1 MVEFAQVYIET
12 SVVLR
17 WTLRQPG
24 AVHGVQWISAFSSEL
39 TAVESRRALDCLRLT
54 KTLSRRRLAE
64 FRDDADRSLAKMN
77 LLALDQRV
85 LKRAGEP
92 FPTPLKTL
100 DAIHLATALLL
111 NDDLGGGIVLL
122 THDRQLGVAALACG
136 LTVHPDPVA
145 P

>member
-1 MVEFAQVYIET
+1 MPKRKLAQLLDEAERNLAGITLVPVDQ
-12 SVVLR
+12 SVL
-17 WTLRQPG
+17 
-24 AVHGVQWISAFSSEL
+24 E
-39 TAVESRRALDCLRLT
+39 
-54 KTLSRRRLAE
+54 
-64 FRDDADRSLAKMN
+64 
-77 LLALDQRV
+77 
-85 LKRAGEP
+85 RAGEP

-136 LTVHPDPVA
+136 LTVHPDPMA